1 MSENDKFMDT
11 ACKNCIFSEKVGNT
25 QMGCSYGNIERF
37 KKVNCE
43 IIEAEDEADNF
54 FVIKNRL
61 CMALRVGAWG
71 SDLTQEEK
79 ILKVRK
85 DITTKITCILIIK
98 KETSNIDDVLDT
110 FKSAISQKTSFDSI
124 HFIIEKGASIKI
136 GSLMNS
142 IKKIDCNIKW
152 FVKQLVHDDFSYR
165 HGIDEIVEKLKS
177 VFSAVFV
184 CGFKIPDDFVHC
196 IDTSI
201 NEELNRFIILKPV
214 GENGMVVQN
223 KSFNLFGGNRE
234 AINDL
239 DNNKFMSISEKIDY
253 IAKDQNLNHLIQDI
267 VSICPSMNQK

>member
-61 CMALRVGAWG
+61 CMALRVGSWG

-98 KETSNIDDVLDT
+98 KETSSIDDVLDT
-110 FKSAISQKTSFDSI
+110 FKSAISQKTNFDSI

-142 IKKIDCNIKW
+142 IKKIDCNVKW
-152 FVKQLVHDDFSYR
+152 FVKQLVHDDFSYK

-184 CGFKIPDDFVHC
+184 CGFKIPDDFVYC

-214 GENGMVVQN
+214 GENGTVVQN

-239 DNNKFMSISEKIDY
+239 DSNKFMSISEKIDY

>member
-1 MSENDKFMDT
+1 MDT

-61 CMALRVGAWG
+61 CMALRVGSWG

-98 KETSNIDDVLDT
+98 KETSSIDDVLDT

-142 IKKIDCNIKW
+142 IKKIDCNVKW
-152 FVKQLVHDDFSYR
+152 FVKQLVHDDFSYK

-184 CGFKIPDDFVHC
+184 CGFKIPDDFVYC

-214 GENGMVVQN
+214 GENGTVVQN

-239 DNNKFMSISEKIDY
+239 DSNKFMSISEKIDY